1 MRKQFYEKALPSQGV
16 YCVALINAE
25 TKRTRHEYVYNVTE
39 LEEVLAKY
47 SNQTEYN
54 VYVAPCSFQ
63 DESRNSNNALFGRS
77 FFVDLDVNHGSVC
90 YTSKEEALNA
100 LTEFLDEHDL
110 PPPVRI
116 DSGGG
121 IQAYWLF
128 EEDVPAEEWKAVAAL
143 FKQFCMD
150 NGLLIDPAVTAD
162 AARIMRCPETMN
174 LRVQATSK
182 FIDDEFNQYDFGAFK
197 SFLGG
202 EEAVES
208 IEQIKTKSRGM
219 DEETKAIA
227 RLDNFQDSFAVL
239 AERSLSGNGCNQIKY
254 AIENRETLPYGL
266 WFGALSIAQRCV
278 DREGAIRAV
287 SEGHPDYTY
296 EKAEQKAQETA
307 KASGPWTCTKFGE
320 EFPDGCED
328 CPFRGQFTSPIALAR
343 QVRLPTQETAPLP
356 VPEEDAVWG
365 EASEQ
370 DLLIFPEYLEPFSRS
385 ARGSIMYSPPATIDK
400 TGKVVQHPPI
410 ELITRPVYPYK
421 RMFSPHDGECF
432 MVRTVM
438 PMDGYREFMLPV
450 DQVYSQEHLTKALV
464 QSGATFDPEKTK
476 YVMKYF
482 IRWAEYLSS
491 VGRAEQMRM
500 QMGWTAERDGFV
512 IGNNEV
518 KPDGEVVK
526 AASSPLVRGVAQHLK
541 PAGDYAVWKWA
552 TTIFNRP
559 GFEMQAFGMM
569 TGFGSPLMSLTT
581 VAGASLCFLSANS
594 GTGKTGSLYGA
605 ISIWGHPKELSLVDQ
620 GATQNGFIGRY
631 LNLKNLP
638 LGIDEASNAKAE
650 DLAKLIHAVSHGK
663 AKVRMQ
669 SSVNAEREHEASASM
684 ITFFTTNQSI
694 YNKLETLK
702 ARPDG
707 EMARLVE
714 FTVKQPDWFN
724 DDVGIAHFDKFKYH
738 YGHAGIEFIQHYY
751 KRGELYVKEL
761 VDKWYKRFND
771 AVGNDTGYR
780 FYRNLVAAT
789 FAGGELAVEAGIV
802 ELDLERIFNA
812 VILEIIQL
820 KDDTVKINKTDYPAL
835 VTEFLLNN
843 WAGMLVLDDNNR
855 VVQEPMYGRPLIAR
869 SEITDSMQ
877 YISKNEFKKFLVEKQ
892 VSSREFEKAMEQHGL
907 IKKIDRHRLSTGW
920 NKGIHANAVAV
931 YAIKAKLPDELL
943 KQNEAS
949 T

>member
-1 MRKQFYEKALPSQGV
+1 
-16 YCVALINAE
+16 
-25 TKRTRHEYVYNVTE
+25 
-39 LEEVLAKY
+39 
-47 SNQTEYN
+47 
-54 VYVAPCSFQ
+54 
-63 DESRNSNNALFGRS
+63 
-77 FFVDLDVNHGSVC
+77 
-90 YTSKEEALNA
+90 
-100 LTEFLDEHDL
+100 
-110 PPPVRI
+110 
-116 DSGGG
+116 
-121 IQAYWLF
+121 
-128 EEDVPAEEWKAVAAL
+128 
-143 FKQFCMD
+143 
-150 NGLLIDPAVTAD
+150 
-162 AARIMRCPETMN
+162 
-174 LRVQATSK
+174 
-182 FIDDEFNQYDFGAFK
+182 
-197 SFLGG
+197 
-202 EEAVES
+202 
-208 IEQIKTKSRGM
+208 
-219 DEETKAIA
+219 
-227 RLDNFQDSFAVL
+227 VL

-307 KASGPWTCTKFGE
+307 KATGPWTCTKFGE

-356 VPEEDAVWG
+356 VPEEDTVWG
-365 EASEQ
+365 EASDQ